1 MKLNQEFDFQ
11 DYLLNNTKGYTG
23 KYAEFILLLPDL
35 YSLLCKLL
43 DSKDL
48 PIKLRADIY
57 LCIGYLY
64 HPQDIFS
71 EEEHG
76 TLGFLDDLMLIL
88 TVLRKCAIQE
98 ELGMDYIKKF
108 ADGMS
113 IPFDTLLTTG
123 FKTLTNENKVLFDE
137 LLSVTGMQFYYKS
150 Y

>member
-11 DYLLNNTKGYTG
+11 DYLLKNTKGYTG

-98 ELGMDYIKKF
+98 EGGMDYIKKF

-113 IPFDTLLTTG
+113 IPFEKLLTTD

>member
-48 PIKLRADIY
+48 PIQLRADIY

-88 TVLRKCAIQE
+88 TV
-98 ELGMDYIKKF
+98 Y
-108 ADGMS
+108 
-113 IPFDTLLTTG
+113 
-123 FKTLTNENKVLFDE
+123 KVLFDE

>member
-1 MKLNQEFDFQ
+1 MQ
-11 DYLLNNTKGYTG
+11 
-23 KYAEFILLLPDL
+23 
-35 YSLLCKLL
+35 
-43 DSKDL
+43 
-48 PIKLRADIY
+48 DIY

-113 IPFDTLLTTG
+113 IPFEKLLTTD

>member
-11 DYLLNNTKGYTG
+11 DYLLKNTKGYTG

-48 PIKLRADIY
+48 PVKLRADIY

-76 TLGFLDDLMLIL
+76 TLGFLDDLIYLNRIAEM
-88 TVLRKCAIQE
+88 CYS
-98 ELGMDYIKKF
+98 G
-108 ADGMS
+108 
-113 IPFDTLLTTG
+113 G
-123 FKTLTNENKVLFDE
+123 FGYGL
-137 LLSVTGMQFYYKS
+137 Y
-150 Y
+150 

>member
-48 PIKLRADIY
+48 PIQLRADIY

-88 TVLRKCAIQE
+88 TVLRKCVIQE

-113 IPFDTLLTTG
+113 IPFEKLLTTD

>member
-11 DYLLNNTKGYTG
+11 DYLLKNTKGYTG

-48 PIKLRADIY
+48 PIQLRADIY

-98 ELGMDYIKKF
+98 EGGMDYIKKF

-113 IPFDTLLTTG
+113 IPFEKLLTTD

>member
-11 DYLLNNTKGYTG
+11 DYLINNTKGYTG

-35 YSLLCKLL
+35 YTLLCKLL

-48 PIKLRADIY
+48 PIQLRADIY
-57 LCIGYLY
+57 LVIGYLY

-108 ADGMS
+108 VDGMS
-113 IPFDTLLTTG
+113 IPFENLLTTD

>member
-1 MKLNQEFDFQ
+1 MKLNQEFNFQ
-11 DYLLNNTKGYTG
+11 DYLINNTKGYTG

-48 PIKLRADIY
+48 PIQLRADIY

-76 TLGFLDDLMLIL
+76 TFGFLDDLMLIL

-113 IPFDTLLTTG
+113 IPFEKLLTTD

>member
-1 MKLNQEFDFQ
+1 MKLDQEFDFQ

-98 ELGMDYIKKF
+98 EGGMDYIKKF

-113 IPFDTLLTTG
+113 IPFEKLLTTD

>member
-11 DYLLNNTKGYTG
+11 GYLLNNTKGYTG

-48 PIKLRADIY
+48 PIQLRADIY

-113 IPFDTLLTTG
+113 IPFEKLLTTD

>member
-1 MKLNQEFDFQ
+1 MKLNQEFDFHA
-11 DYLLNNTKGYTG
+11 YLLNNTKGYTG
-23 KYAEFILLLPDL
+23 KYAEYITLLPDL
-35 YSLLCKLL
+35 YDLICKMLE
-43 DSKDL
+43 SEDL

-76 TLGFLDDLMLIL
+76 ALGFLDDLMLIL
-88 TVLRKCAIQE
+88 TVLRKCAIQDN
-98 ELGMDYIKKF
+98 LGMNYIKKF
-108 ADGMS
+108 AEDMS
-113 IPFDTLLTTG
+113 PLLEKLLTTD
-123 FKTLTNENKVLFDE
+123 FKTITNENKVLFDK

>member
-11 DYLLNNTKGYTG
+11 NYLLNNTKGYTG
-23 KYAEFILLLPDL
+23 KYAEYIVLLPDL

-43 DSKDL
+43 DSEDL

-98 ELGMDYIKKF
+98 ELGMDYVKKF
-108 ADGMS
+108 SEDIS
-113 IPFDTLLTTG
+113 ISLDKLLTTD

>member
-1 MKLNQEFDFQ
+1 MKLSQEFDFQ
-11 DYLLNNTKGYTG
+11 AYLLNNTKGYTG
-23 KYAEFILLLPDL
+23 KYAEYIVLLPDL

-43 DSKDL
+43 DSEDL

-98 ELGMDYIKKF
+98 ELGMDYVKKF
-108 ADGMS
+108 SEDIS
-113 IPFDTLLTTG
+113 ISLDKLLTTD

>member
-11 DYLLNNTKGYTG
+11 NYLLNNTKGYTG
-23 KYAEFILLLPDL
+23 KYAEYIVLLPDL

-43 DSKDL
+43 DSEDL

-98 ELGMDYIKKF
+98 DLGMDYVKKF
-108 ADGMS
+108 AEGIS
-113 IPFDTLLTTG
+113 ISLDKLLTTD

-137 LLSVTGMQFYYKS
+137 LLSVTVMQFYYKA

>member
-48 PIKLRADIY
+48 PIQLRADIY

-98 ELGMDYIKKF
+98 EGGMDYIKKF

-113 IPFDTLLTTG
+113 IPFEKLLTTD

>member
-48 PIKLRADIY
+48 PIQLRADIY

-76 TLGFLDDLMLIL
+76 ALGFLDDLMLIL

-98 ELGMDYIKKF
+98 ELGVDYIKKF

-113 IPFDTLLTTG
+113 IPFEKLLTTD

>member
-11 DYLLNNTKGYTG
+11 DYLINNTKGYTG

-48 PIKLRADIY
+48 PIQLRADIY
-57 LCIGYLY
+57 LVIGYLY

-76 TLGFLDDLMLIL
+76 PLGFLDDLMLIL

-113 IPFDTLLTTG
+113 IPFEKLLTTD
-123 FKTLTNENKVLFDE
+123 FKTLTNENKILFDE

>member
-1 MKLNQEFDFQ
+1 MKLSQEFDFQ
-11 DYLLNNTKGYTG
+11 AYLLNNTKGYTG
-23 KYAEFILLLPDL
+23 KYAEYIVLLPDL

-43 DSKDL
+43 DSEDL

-98 ELGMDYIKKF
+98 ELGMEYVKKF
-108 ADGMS
+108 SEDIS
-113 IPFDTLLTTG
+113 ISLDKLLTTD

>member
-113 IPFDTLLTTG
+113 IPFEKLLTTD